1 MVKCL
6 HKSFVQLLIG
16 WLVFL
21 LLSFESS
28 LQNLD
33 RSPFLG
39 VRFEDIFSHSEVSLF
54 VLLAVSLA

>member
-1 MVKCL
+1 MKCL
-6 HKSFVQLLIG
+6 HKSFVQFLIG
-16 WLVFL
+16 WLAFL

-39 VRFEDIFSHSEVSLF
+39 VWFADIFPHSEVSLF
-54 VLLAVSLA
+54 VLLAMSLA